1 MSCPPLSL
9 FHPSGIF
16 LLTISFPRRLEDE
29 EALRAKVDEAL
40 SVYDEY
46 MKNKGAEGEQ
56 TGEAA
61 KPKEAAKETSTEENK
76 S

>member
-1 MSCPPLSL
+1 MLIIHFYSL
-9 FHPSGIF
+9 
-16 LLTISFPRRLEDE
+16 DDD

-46 MKNKGAEGEQ
+46 MKNKGTEGEQ
-56 TGEAA
+56 AGESKPQEAA
-61 KPKEAAKETSTEENK
+61 NEASPEENK

>member
-1 MSCPPLSL
+1 MLTM
-9 FHPSGIF
+9 
-16 LLTISFPRRLEDE
+16 LLVSRLEDE

-56 TGEAA
+56 TGEA

>member
-1 MSCPPLSL
+1 MLILHSL
-9 FHPSGIF
+9 
-16 LLTISFPRRLEDE
+16 DDD

-46 MKNKGAEGEQ
+46 MKNKGD
-56 TGEAA
+56 GEATAEA
-61 KPKEAAKETSTEENK
+61 KPKEAAKEASTEENK

>member
-1 MSCPPLSL
+1 MLMND
-9 FHPSGIF
+9 
-16 LLTISFPRRLEDE
+16 RLEDD

-46 MKNKGAEGEQ
+46 MKNKGTE
-56 TGEAA
+56 GEAA
-61 KPKEAAKETSTEENK
+61 GEAPKPKEAATEESTEENK

>member
-1 MSCPPLSL
+1 MACKFSL
-9 FHPSGIF
+9 FQV
-16 LLTISFPRRLEDE
+16 SFVRTHANVFSSLEDE

-46 MKNKGAEGEQ
+46 MKNKGEGEAPA
-56 TGEAA
+56 ESA
-61 KPKEAAKETSTEENK
+61 KPKEDAAETATEENK